1 LIGKKFSELWVNK
14 NILKMTDDEIRQMK
28 VEIEQEAE
36 EKRKR
41 EAKNGGNF
49 DDENSDEEY

>member
-1 LIGKKFSELWVNK
+1 
-14 NILKMTDDEIRQMK
+14 MK